1 MNIGVVLKIM
11 SRDKRSD
18 LTKDYFTY
26 RGSQTVDNQ
35 ELMNFFREAAAGID
49 GAMRADLA
57 SVESGLLGEV
67 LSHGIFNGGKRI
79 RPQLTLLC
87 ASLTGDDR
95 GPDQEQTLQLAIVFE
110 YLHAASLLHDD
121 VIDHAD
127 LRRGKPTANAVWGI
141 SPVILAG
148 DYLLSRAMTLAGRV
162 GGNEAMAIVGLA
174 TEAMVEAEFLQMQSG
189 EERNANEDNYFKV
202 IAGKT
207 GALIAAACEAGVCL
221 AGGSP
226 EQRAASRLYGEN
238 IGLAFQ
244 IIDDL
249 LDYQGDP
256 GQTGKVVGNDLVE
269 GKMTLPLIH
278 VLRQAN
284 PEDLRVL
291 DDILAGGA
299 DERGNH
305 LGKVSALIER
315 YGGFGAAY
323 RQAGELVEAGLAAL
337 DCFAEGRER
346 QILQGLAGYVL
357 SRDK

>member
-1 MNIGVVLKIM
+1 M
-11 SRDKRSD
+11 
-18 LTKDYFTY
+18 
-26 RGSQTVDNQ
+26 DNQ
-35 ELMNFFREAAAGID
+35 ELMSFFRGAAAEID
-49 GAMRADLA
+49 GAMRVDLA
-57 SVESGLLGEV
+57 SVESKLLGEV
-67 LSHGIFNGGKRI
+67 LQHGIFNGGKRI

-87 ASLTGDDR
+87 TRLTG
-95 GPDQEQTLQLAIVFE
+95 GAQAPDKAQTLKLAVVFE

-127 LRRGKPTANAVWGI
+127 LRRGKPTANAVWGV

-162 GGNEAMAIVGLA
+162 GGNEAMAIVGRA
-174 TEAMVEAEFLQMQSG
+174 TEAMVEAEFLQMQSA
-189 EERNANEDNYFKV
+189 EERNSSEDNYFKV

-221 AGGSP
+221 AGGSS
-226 EQRAASRLYGEN
+226 EQRAAVRLYGEN

-278 VLRQAN
+278 VLRQAS

-291 DDILAGGA
+291 EGILAADA
-299 DERGNH
+299 DERRNR
-305 LGKVSALIER
+305 LPEVAALIQK
-315 YGGFGAAY
+315 YDGFGSAY
-323 RQAGELVEAGLAAL
+323 RKAGELIEAGLAAL
-337 DCFAEGRER
+337 GCFAEGRER